1 MSRQVKTHL
10 IIISYA
16 LVANW
21 KRDYPAAKTLLVLRV
36 QRREEEDRINLIDGD
51 RSLKIALN
59 AKIRHPLSERLLWSG
74 QLETAGTSE
83 M

>member
-1 MSRQVKTHL
+1 MSMQVKTHL

-16 LVANW
+16 LVAKW

-59 AKIRHPLSERLLWSG
+59 AKIQHPLSKRLFWPG
-74 QLETAGTSE
+74 QLETTGTSE
-83 M
+83 R

>member
-16 LVANW
+16 LVAKW
-21 KRDYPAAKTLLVLRV
+21 KRDYPAAKTLLVLQV
-36 QRREEEDRINLIDGD
+36 KRREEEYRINLIDGD

-59 AKIRHPLSERLLWSG
+59 AKI
-74 QLETAGTSE
+74 
-83 M
+83 